1 MENDKPFSYF
11 CVSSDFDRN
20 KYLYMVSLNNW
31 LEYMDFIATDYVVEI
46 DTRYDVR
53 KKDYVYTKK
62 TRG

>member
-1 MENDKPFSYF
+1 
-11 CVSSDFDRN
+11 
-20 KYLYMVSLNNW
+20 MVSLNDW